1 MFVDRLNSKTAL
13 KRLRNNPFLVIVT
26 DLDGTLLDSGY
37 SFRKALPALELIK
50 ERHIPLILCSSK
62 TRVEIEYCREKLDNE
77 HPFISENGGG
87 IFIPKKYPGFNMQAL
102 KSGIKDS
109 GAGIEEENDYLVIK
123 LGAAYADLR
132 NGIEEL
138 RSEGFDVRGFG
149 DMTIKEVAGLTGLRP
164 SNAGRA
170 KQREFDEPFIFNGSE
185 YLLKRLK
192 QRIKAKGLHYTQ
204 GEFFHLMGNSDKGRA
219 VVILKGLY
227 SGQNPQVTTIALG
240 DSPNDI
246 EMLRSV
252 DCPVVV
258 HKKDGS
264 HDRRI
269 RVKNLMK
276 ADGIGPDGWNKAV
289 IYFICKCGF

>member
-1 MFVDRLNSKTAL
+1 MIF
-13 KRLRNNPFLVIVT
+13 T
-26 DLDGTLLDSGY
+26 DLDGTLLDTAY

-50 ERHIPLILCSSK
+50 ERHIPMILCSSK
-62 TRVEIEYCREKLDNE
+62 TRVEIEDCREKLDNI

-87 IFIPKKYPGFNMQAL
+87 IFIPKKYPGFNVQGL
-102 KSGIKDS
+102 KSGIKNS
-109 GAGIEEENDYLVIK
+109 GLSIEEEKDYLVIK
-123 LGAAYADLR
+123 LGAAYSDLR
-132 NGIEEL
+132 KAVEEL

-164 SNAGRA
+164 SGAAMA

-185 YLLKRLK
+185 HSMKRLE
-192 QRIKAKGLHYTQ
+192 QRIKAKGLHCTQ

-227 SGQNPQVTTIALG
+227 AGQDPQITTIALG

-246 EMLRSV
+246 EMFRSV
-252 DCPVVV
+252 DYPVVV
-258 HKKDGS
+258 QKKDGS
-264 HDRRI
+264 YDRRI

-276 ADGIGPDGWNKAV
+276 ADGIGPEGWNKAV
-289 IYFICKCGF
+289 IHFICKCGF